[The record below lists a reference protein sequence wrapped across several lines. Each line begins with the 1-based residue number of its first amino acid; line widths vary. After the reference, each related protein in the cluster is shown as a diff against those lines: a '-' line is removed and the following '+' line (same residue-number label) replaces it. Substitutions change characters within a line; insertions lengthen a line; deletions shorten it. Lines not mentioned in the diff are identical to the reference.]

1 MNPGAARHALLSGL
15 SAGGEFGGGLNR
27 ARVAEARLR
36 DSGVEDGGGWP
47 EAE

>member
-36 DSGVEDGGGWP
+36 DSGMEDGGGWL